1 MVDSSVVKKKLL
13 NRAFIDVLVS
23 YFCRSLQTSS
33 MMKCEWRKETFQN
46 VKTGVTYVGE
56 VPKERCHGWVYK
68 IIMWRRWNNTPWKM
82 YH

>member
-1 MVDSSVVKKKLL
+1 MVDSSAVKKLL

-46 VKTGVTYVGE
+46 V
-56 VPKERCHGWVYK
+56 ERGNLC
-68 IIMWRRWNNTPWKM
+68 R
-82 YH
+82 